1 MQNKVDKIADRNV
14 NLILSGDILKEEIE
28 GALAKSKVIN
38 S

>member
-1 MQNKVDKIADRNV
+1 MQNKVDKIADV
-14 NLILSGDILKEEIE
+14 SLILSGDILREEIE

>member
-1 MQNKVDKIADRNV
+1 MQNQVDKTTNV
-14 NLILSGDILKEEIE
+14 NLILNGDILKEEIE

>member
-1 MQNKVDKIADRNV
+1 MQNKVDKIADV
-14 NLILSGDILKEEIE
+14 NLVLSTDILKEEIE